1 MANRDSRARARF
13 AAHVAPP
20 ARPWEGRRD
29 VARAARLAPGIIR
42 QLSPLDW
49 LVDCWTV
56 QATHCTEAGVAV
68 LMLGRPHKAPDAVLK
83 IALAREA
90 RRSLSTERAALAA
103 AQSDERLAD
112 WRRLLPGIL
121 ADGELEGA
129 AFVLGRALRG
139 RKAASL
145 LGSRPTPQPLHT
157 LAAETIRTLHE
168 RTAVPTVVSVAT
180 IERWLADPA
189 RVVGRA
195 ALACRGTQGRRAL
208 SRVMADIRASLVGR
222 RLRVSRIHGDFW
234 LGNLLVGDEGGHV
247 TGIVDWD
254 SAGRHELP
262 VIDLL
267 HLLAYTRALVKR
279 RELGCVVR
287 GLLEGEAWAP
297 DELSLLESSDP
308 ALHAD
313 PAYERAALLL
323 CWLRHLTS
331 NLAQSNSH
339 LHSRLWLTRNV
350 EPVLRL
356 FERPWRRPR

>member
-1 MANRDSRARARF
+1 MANGDSRTRARF

-20 ARPWEGRRD
+20 ARPRESRRD
-29 VARAARLAPGIIR
+29 VASAAFLAPEIIR

-56 QATHCTEAGVAV
+56 QAMHRTEAGVAV
-68 LMLGRPHKAPDAVLK
+68 LMLGRPDEAPAAVLK
-83 IALAREA
+83 IALAPEA

-103 AQSDERLAD
+103 AQADERLAD

-121 ADGELEGA
+121 VDGELEGA
-129 AFVLGRALRG
+129 AYMLGRALRG

-145 LGSRPTPQPLHT
+145 IGARPTPERLHT

-168 RTAVPTVVSVAT
+168 RTAVPTVVTVAT
-180 IERWLADPA
+180 IERWLADPV
-189 RVVGRA
+189 RLVGRA
-195 ALACRGTQGRRAL
+195 ALACRGTAGRQAL
-208 SRVMADIRASLVGR
+208 SRLMADIRASLVGR
-222 RLRVSRIHGDFW
+222 RLTVSRIHGDFW
-234 LGNLLVGDEGGHV
+234 LGNVLVADEGGRV

-262 VIDLL
+262 AIDLL
-267 HLLAYTRALVKR
+267 HLFAHTRALVEHK
-279 RELGCVVR
+279 ELGCVVR

-297 DELSLLESSDP
+297 DELWLLQSSDP

-313 PAYERAALLL
+313 PAYARAALLL
-323 CWLRHLTS
+323 SWLRHLTW
-331 NLAQSNSH
+331 NLAQSDKY
-339 LHSRLWLTRNV
+339 LHSRLWLTRNI

-356 FERPWRRPR
+356 FERPSRRPR